1 MSGLEINRRSL
12 LKGIAAGVAALLP
25 WGLRAQ
31 PAPDRRFLI
40 VITAT
45 GGASIIDAML
55 AIRASESNQADVLNT
70 FADAQVQT
78 IDGTPFRAIDLNI
91 PAIGPLP
98 YTGMTNQSDFVR
110 DTRKT

>member
-12 LKGIAAGVAALLP
+12 LKGIAAGAAASILP

-31 PAPDRRFLI
+31 PAHDRRFLI

-70 FADAQVQT
+70 FADAQVQ
-78 IDGTPFRAIDLNI
+78 
-91 PAIGPLP
+91 LP
-98 YTGMTNQSDFVR
+98 MVR
-110 DTRKT
+110 RSPT